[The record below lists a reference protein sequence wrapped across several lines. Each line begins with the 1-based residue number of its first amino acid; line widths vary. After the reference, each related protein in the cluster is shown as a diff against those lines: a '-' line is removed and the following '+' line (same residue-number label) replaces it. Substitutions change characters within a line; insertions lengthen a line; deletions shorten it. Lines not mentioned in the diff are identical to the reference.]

1 MTLSLAL
8 ATAAL
13 LAAEP
18 SNLPPNHPP
27 MGTRPAAPR
36 AAPGAAGMPSGAL
49 PEGHPPAMTG
59 RAPPSAEEL
68 LNQLDSTPG
77 LLERDKSFEIAS
89 SLGRLYYSNARPSDA
104 ITYFLQAE
112 EKAKATRELFL
123 AQRKKLGKA
132 AVPGAEEAGCGFTP
146 NMAVEAMGAVAQER
160 AKKGD
165 TAGAAACAR
174 AALEPVLE
182 VETMRGHALFL
193 SGDMAG
199 ALAVYGRVLEVAPSH
214 EEALFSR
221 SALLYETQGE
231 DLKALRT
238 AREGFEAFVTVY
250 PDSPRAGLARK
261 LSRMAAEAVQAG
273 GLKKMQASRVED
285 RRIRASKLDLKAH
298 PPMGQAPMAGRGPQ
312 GAPGGSASAPALSQ
326 ETMEAAQN
334 VERTPELE
342 AQLTKQVEV
351 GEAALAEGRY
361 DEALAA
367 YRQVMPLR
375 PDGRVKAG
383 LAWTLIRLG
392 KPTAERVWGVAV
404 DSDPAAVDRLGD
416 TLKAKGD
423 ATGAKAL
430 WERLAASAPDY
441 AGKASLQAKLSQ

>member
-1 MTLSLAL
+1 MNLSLAL

-27 MGTRPAAPR
+27 VGSRPAAPT
-36 AAPGAAGMPSGAL
+36 AAPGAAGMPSGVL

-68 LNQLDSTPG
+68 LNQLDATPG
-77 LLERDKSFEIAS
+77 LAEREKTFDIAS
-89 SLGRLYYSNARPSDA
+89 SLGRLYYANARPSDA
-104 ITYFLQAE
+104 ILYFLQAE

-132 AVPGAEEAGCGFTP
+132 AVPSAEEAGCGFTRD
-146 NMAVEAMGAVAQER
+146 MSVEAMGAVAQER

-174 AALEPVLE
+174 AALEEVLE
-182 VETMRGHALFL
+182 VEAMRGHALFL
-193 SGDMAG
+193 SGDTAG

-231 DLKALRT
+231 DVKALKT

-285 RRIRASKLDLKAH
+285 RRIRASKLDLTPRA
-298 PPMGQAPMAGRGPQ
+298 PMMGQAPMAGRGPQ
-312 GAPGGSASAPALSQ
+312 GAPGGASAPALSQ
-326 ETMEAAQN
+326 EAMQAAQN

-342 AQLTKQVEV
+342 AHLTQQVEV
-351 GEAALAEGRY
+351 GEAALAQGRY

-404 DSDPAAVDRLGD
+404 DSDPAAVDQLGD

-423 ATGAKAL
+423 ARGAKEL

>member
-1 MTLSLAL
+1 MNLSLAL

-27 MGTRPAAPR
+27 MGSRPAATS
-36 AAPGAAGMPSGAL
+36 GAAGMPSGAL

-77 LLERDKSFEIAS
+77 LVDRDKSFEIAS

-104 ITYFLQAE
+104 ILYFLQAE

-146 NMAVEAMGAVAQER
+146 NMSVEAMGAVAQER

-182 VETMRGHALFL
+182 VEAMRGHALFL

-221 SALLYETQGE
+221 SALLYETQGD
-231 DLKALRT
+231 DLKALKT
-238 AREGFEAFVTVY
+238 AREGFEAFITVY

-285 RRIRASKLDLKAH
+285 RRIRASKLDLTPRA
-298 PPMGQAPMAGRGPQ
+298 PMMGQAPMAGRGPQ
-312 GAPGGSASAPALSQ
+312 AGGASAPTLSQ

-351 GEAALAEGRY
+351 GEAALAQGRY

-404 DSDPAAVDRLGD
+404 DSDPAAVDQLGD

-423 ATGAKAL
+423 ASGAKQL